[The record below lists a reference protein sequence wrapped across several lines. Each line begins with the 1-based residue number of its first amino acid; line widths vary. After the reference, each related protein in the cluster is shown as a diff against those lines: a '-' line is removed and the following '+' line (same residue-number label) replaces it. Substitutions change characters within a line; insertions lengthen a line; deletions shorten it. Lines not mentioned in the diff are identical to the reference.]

1 MKPKKPFAGS
11 SKKAVRTKMPPK
23 DDSEIRER
31 LARMEERQVQLYNM
45 VETSLSNFADLSNR
59 VTSLEALKHKALGMI
74 AIIGG
79 LMTLAWELL
88 KESLFNKGS

>member
-1 MKPKKPFAGS
+1 
-11 SKKAVRTKMPPK
+11 MPPK

-79 LMTLAWELL
+79 LMTLAWELI
-88 KESLFNKGS
+88 KETLIPKG

>member
-1 MKPKKPFAGS
+1 
-11 SKKAVRTKMPPK
+11 MPPK

-59 VTSLEALKHKALGMI
+59 VSSLEALKHKALGMI

-79 LMTLAWELL
+79 LMTLAWELV
-88 KESLFNKGS
+88 KESLIRKG

>member
-1 MKPKKPFAGS
+1 
-11 SKKAVRTKMPPK
+11 MPPK

-79 LMTLAWELL
+79 LMTLAREFVRETLIR
-88 KESLFNKGS
+88 KG

>member
-1 MKPKKPFAGS
+1 
-11 SKKAVRTKMPPK
+11 MPPK

-59 VTSLEALKHKALGMI
+59 VSSLEALKHKALGMI

-79 LMTLAWELL
+79 LMTLAWELV
-88 KESLFNKGS
+88 KETLVRKG

>member
-1 MKPKKPFAGS
+1 MP
-11 SKKAVRTKMPPK
+11 TKH
-23 DDSEIRER
+23 DSEIRER

-59 VTSLEALKHKALGMI
+59 VSSLEALKHKALGMI

-79 LMTLAWELL
+79 LMTLSWEVI
-88 KESLFNKGS
+88 KEMLVRKG

>member
-1 MKPKKPFAGS
+1 
-11 SKKAVRTKMPPK
+11 MPPK

-59 VTSLEALKHKALGMI
+59 VSSLEALKHKALGMI

-79 LMTLAWELL
+79 LMTLAWEVI
-88 KESLFNKGS
+88 KETLVRKG

>member
-1 MKPKKPFAGS
+1 MS
-11 SKKAVRTKMPPK
+11 LK

-59 VTSLEALKHKALGMI
+59 VSSLEALKHKALGMI

-79 LMTLAWELL
+79 LIMFAWELVRETL
-88 KESLFNKGS
+88 IRKG

>member
-1 MKPKKPFAGS
+1 
-11 SKKAVRTKMPPK
+11 MPPK

-31 LARMEERQVQLYNM
+31 LVRMEERQVQLYNM

-59 VTSLEALKHKALGMI
+59 VSSLEALKHKALGMI

-79 LMTLAWELL
+79 LMTLAWELIR
-88 KESLFNKGS
+88 ESLFSKG

>member
-1 MKPKKPFAGS
+1 
-11 SKKAVRTKMPPK
+11 MPPK

-79 LMTLAWELL
+79 LMTLAWELV
-88 KESLFNKGS
+88 KETLLRKG

>member
-1 MKPKKPFAGS
+1 MKREKLSVGS
-11 SKKAVRTKMPPK
+11 LKRVVKTKMPPK

-79 LMTLAWELL
+79 LMTLAWELVRETL
-88 KESLFNKGS
+88 IRKG

>member
-1 MKPKKPFAGS
+1 
-11 SKKAVRTKMPPK
+11 MPPK
-23 DDSEIRER
+23 DDSEMRER

-59 VTSLEALKHKALGMI
+59 VSSLEALKHKALGMI

-79 LMTLAWELL
+79 LMTLAWEVIRETLVR
-88 KESLFNKGS
+88 KG

>member
-1 MKPKKPFAGS
+1 MKQEKPYVKS
-11 SKKAVRTKMPPK
+11 LKRAVKTKMPSK
-23 DDSEIRER
+23 DTLDIKER

-79 LMTLAWELL
+79 LMTLAWELI
-88 KESLFNKGS
+88 KETLVRKG

>member
-1 MKPKKPFAGS
+1 
-11 SKKAVRTKMPPK
+11 MPPK

-59 VTSLEALKHKALGMI
+59 VSSLEALKHKALGMI

-79 LMTLAWELL
+79 IMTLVWELI
-88 KESLFNKGS
+88 KETLIPKG

>member
-1 MKPKKPFAGS
+1 MKPEKPSVES
-11 SKKAVRTKMPPK
+11 SKRVVKTKMTTK
-23 DDSEIRER
+23 HDSEIRER

-79 LMTLAWELL
+79 LMTLAWELI
-88 KESLFNKGS
+88 KETLIRKG